1 MPKVDLAGRVIVITG
16 ASAGI
21 GRAIAKACA
30 DNDMRLAIN
39 ARGAGRL
46 AELAEDLRA
55 RGTQVI
61 QVAGDTT
68 DAAVRAELL
77 ARAADLGPVYAVLA
91 NAGYG
96 HEVETLAM
104 PEADLRQMFEV
115 NFFAGLALL
124 REAAPGMLDRG
135 EGHLMMTSSCLS
147 KIGLPMYAA
156 YCATKAAQDY
166 ACRAMRHELANKG
179 LAVSSI
185 HPVGTKTE
193 FFDRMGERSGGLKLM
208 DRSAQSFMQ
217 PPEKVAR
224 AVVRALRAGKG
235 REVWT
240 SLGGRVAFGAAVM
253 LPGLTDLVLR
263 QMVTRRVKSSAT
275 GR

>member
-1 MPKVDLAGRVIVITG
+1 MAKVELAGRVIVITG

-21 GRAIAKACA
+21 GRAIARACA
-30 DNDMRLAIN
+30 DAGMGVAIN

-46 AELAEDLRA
+46 ADLAEELRA
-55 RGTQVI
+55 RGSRIVE
-61 QVAGDTT
+61 VAGDST
-68 DAAVRAELL
+68 DGAVRAELL

-96 HEVETLAM
+96 HEAETLAM

-115 NFFAGLALL
+115 NFFAGLSLL
-124 REAAPGMLDRG
+124 REAAPGLLDRA

-147 KIGLPMYAA
+147 KIGLPRYAA

-166 ACRAMRHELANKG
+166 ACRAMRHELAPRG
-179 LAVSSI
+179 VAVSSI

-217 PPEKVAR
+217 SPERVAR
-224 AVVRALRAGKG
+224 AVLRTLRAGRGK
-235 REVWT
+235 EVWT
-240 SLGGRVAFGAAVM
+240 SLGARVGFGASVM
-253 LPGLTDLVLR
+253 LPGVTDLVLR
-263 QMVTRRVKSSAT
+263 KVVARRVGKART
-275 GR
+275 

>member
-1 MPKVDLAGRVIVITG
+1 MAKVDLAGRVIVITG

-21 GRAIAKACA
+21 GRAIARACA
-30 DNDMRLAIN
+30 DAGMGVAIN

-46 AELAEDLRA
+46 AELAGELRA
-55 RGTQVI
+55 GGAGVAQI
-61 QVAGDTT
+61 AGDTT
-68 DAAVRAELL
+68 DGTVRAELL
-77 ARAADLGPVYAVLA
+77 ARAAELGPVYAVVA

-104 PEADLRQMFEV
+104 PETDLRQMFEV
-115 NFFAGLALL
+115 NFFSGLALL
-124 REAAPGMLDRG
+124 REAAPAMLDRG

-156 YCATKAAQDY
+156 YCSTKAAQDY
-166 ACRAMRHELANKG
+166 ACRAMRHELAPKG

-208 DRSAQSFMQ
+208 DRSAQGFMQ
-217 PPEKVAR
+217 SPERVAR
-224 AVVRALRAGKG
+224 AVIRALRAGKG

-240 SLGGRVAFGAAVM
+240 SLGARLGFGAAVM
-253 LPGLTDLVLR
+253 LPGVTDLVL
-263 QMVTRRVKSSAT
+263 QQTVARRIGKART
-275 GR
+275 